1 MSYLEPRPEK
11 LVTQDYDLVHAV
23 QRLDVRPKQ
32 LLLTAISHVNPE
44 IPLAKQPRP
53 FVVDITAEQW
63 TETWG
68 ERLNPYRD
76 LKESVEL
83 LNGKRFWIQNTKN
96 KKVWR
101 NWITGAEYHER
112 EGRVTIQLHQD
123 LMPYL
128 CGAMTAFSTLRI
140 LHIKGL
146 RSFAS
151 IRLYELTNQFRH
163 SGVRQISLEELRG
176 LLANKNSHPRF
187 TDFRRK
193 VLDKAVSEINAKT
206 DMEIEWQPLKKGRS
220 VTGIKFF
227 VKTNAQADLFSTRAR
242 PR

>member
-1 MSYLEPRPEK
+1 MGYLEGK
-11 LVTQDYDLVHAV
+11 AQQLVTQDYELIHSV

-44 IPLAKQPRP
+44 VPLQRQPKP
-53 FVVDITAEQW
+53 FSVDITAQQW

-76 LKESVEL
+76 LKEAAEQ
-83 LNGKRFWIQNTKN
+83 LNGKRFWLQNTKA
-96 KKVWR
+96 KKSWR

-112 EGRVTIQLHQD
+112 EGRITIQLHHD

-128 CGAMTAFSTLRI
+128 CGAMTVFSTLRI

-151 IRLYELTNQFRH
+151 IRLYELTNQFRK
-163 SGVRQISLEELRG
+163 SGVRQISLEELRS
-176 LLANKNSHPRF
+176 LLATKDAHPRF
-187 TDFRRK
+187 ADFRRK
-193 VLDKAVSEINAKT
+193 VLDKAVKEINSKT
-206 DMEIEWQPLKKGRS
+206 DLQIDWEPIKKGRA
-220 VTGIKFF
+220 VAGIKFW
-227 VKTNAQADLFSTRAR
+227 VRDKSQGDLFPA
-242 PR
+242 

>member
-1 MSYLEPRPEK
+1 MGYLEPKPDK

-32 LLLTAISHVNPE
+32 LLLMAISHVNPE
-44 IPLAKQPRP
+44 VPLSRQPKP
-53 FVVDITAEQW
+53 FTVDITAEQW
-63 TETWG
+63 LETWG

-76 LKESVEL
+76 LKESVEM
-83 LNGKRFWIQNTKN
+83 LNGKRFWIENSKN
-96 KKVWR
+96 KKSWR

-112 EGRVTIQLHQD
+112 EGRVTVQLHQD

-128 CGAMTAFSTLRI
+128 CGAMPVFSTLRI

-151 IRLYELTNQFRH
+151 IRLYELTNQFRK
-163 SGVRQISLEELRG
+163 SGVRQISLEELRS
-176 LLANKNSHPRF
+176 LLATKDSHPRF

-206 DMEIEWQPLKKGRS
+206 DLEISWDPVKKGRS
-220 VTGIKFF
+220 VSGIKFF
-227 VKTNAQADLFSTRAR
+227 IKTSAQPDMFPKDIQSS
-242 PR
+242 

>member
-1 MSYLEPRPEK
+1 MGYLEGKTQK
-11 LVTQDYDLVHAV
+11 LVTQDYELIHSV

-44 IPLAKQPRP
+44 VPLQRQPKP
-53 FVVDITAEQW
+53 FSVDITAQQW

-76 LKESVEL
+76 LKEAAEQ
-83 LNGKRFWIQNTKN
+83 LNGKRFWLQNTKA
-96 KKVWR
+96 KKSWR

-112 EGRVTIQLHQD
+112 EGRITIQLHHD

-128 CGAMTAFSTLRI
+128 CGAMTVFSTLRI

-151 IRLYELTNQFRH
+151 IRLYELTNQFRK
-163 SGVRQISLEELRG
+163 SGVRQISLEELRS
-176 LLANKNSHPRF
+176 LLATKDAHPRF
-187 TDFRRK
+187 ADFRRK
-193 VLDKAVSEINAKT
+193 VLDKAVKEINSKT
-206 DMEIEWQPLKKGRS
+206 DLQIDWEPIKKGRA
-220 VTGIKFF
+220 VAGIKFW
-227 VKTNAQADLFSTRAR
+227 VRDKSQGDLFPA
-242 PR
+242 

>member
-1 MSYLEPRPEK
+1 MGYLEPKSLK
-11 LVTQDYDLVHAV
+11 LVTQDYDLVHSV

-32 LLLTAISHVNPE
+32 LLLTAISHVNPQL
-44 IPLAKQPRP
+44 PLSQQPNP
-53 FVVDITAEQW
+53 FTVDITAQQW

-76 LKESVEL
+76 LKESSEM
-83 LNGKRFWIQNTKN
+83 LNGKRFWIQNDKN
-96 KKVWR
+96 KKSWR

-112 EGRVTIQLHQD
+112 EGRITVQLHPD

-128 CGAMTAFSTLRI
+128 CGAMPVFSTMKI

-151 IRLYELTNQFRH
+151 IRLYELTNQFRQ

-176 LLANKNSHPRF
+176 LLATKNAHPRF
-187 TDFRRK
+187 ADFRRK
-193 VLDKAVSEINAKT
+193 VLDKATSEINSKT
-206 DMEIEWQPLKKGRS
+206 DLEVSWQPVKKGRA
-220 VTGIKFF
+220 VHGIKFF
-227 VKTNAQADLFSTRAR
+227 IKKKSQGDLFLV
-242 PR
+242 

>member
-1 MSYLEPRPEK
+1 MGYLEGKTQK
-11 LVTQDYDLVHAV
+11 LVTQDYELIHSV

-44 IPLAKQPRP
+44 VPLRQQPRP
-53 FVVDITAEQW
+53 FSVDITAQQW

-76 LKESVEL
+76 LKEAAEQ
-83 LNGKRFWIQNTKN
+83 LNGKRFWLQNTKA
-96 KKVWR
+96 KKSWR

-112 EGRVTIQLHQD
+112 EGRITIQLHHD

-128 CGAMTAFSTLRI
+128 CGAMTVFSTLRI

-151 IRLYELTNQFRH
+151 IRLYELTNQFRK
-163 SGVRQISLEELRG
+163 SGVRQISLEELRS
-176 LLANKNSHPRF
+176 LLATKDAHPRF
-187 TDFRRK
+187 ADFRRK
-193 VLDKAVSEINAKT
+193 VLDKAVKEINSKT
-206 DMEIEWQPLKKGRS
+206 DLQIDWQPVKKGRA
-220 VTGIKFF
+220 VAGIKFY
-227 VKTNAQADLFSTRAR
+227 VRGKSQGDLFPT
-242 PR
+242 

>member
-1 MSYLEPRPEK
+1 MGYLEGKTQK
-11 LVTQDYDLVHAV
+11 LVTQDYELIHSV

-44 IPLAKQPRP
+44 VPLQQQPKP
-53 FVVDITAEQW
+53 FSVDITVQQW

-76 LKESVEL
+76 LKEAAEQ
-83 LNGKRFWIQNTKN
+83 LNGKRFWLQNTKA
-96 KKVWR
+96 KKSWR

-112 EGRVTIQLHQD
+112 EGRITIQLHHD

-128 CGAMTAFSTLRI
+128 CGAMTVFSTLRI

-151 IRLYELTNQFRH
+151 IRLYELTNQFRK
-163 SGVRQISLEELRG
+163 SGVRQISLEELRS
-176 LLANKNSHPRF
+176 LLATKDAHPRF
-187 TDFRRK
+187 ADFRRK
-193 VLDKAVSEINAKT
+193 VLDKAVKEINSKT
-206 DMEIEWQPLKKGRS
+206 DLQIDWEPIKKGRA
-220 VTGIKFF
+220 VAGIKFW
-227 VKTNAQADLFSTRAR
+227 VRDKSQGDLFPA
-242 PR
+242 